1 MTIQPLAAAVTLSAT
16 ADNIGSAKNVY
27 ITNGSNATVT
37 ITLTTSADAAK
48 ATFALGASQS
58 VICRKDAGDKLATT
72 GSTVTATLSGY
83 TN

>member
-1 MTIQPLAAAVTLSAT
+1 MTIEPLAAAVTLSAT
-16 ADNIGSAKNVY
+16 ADNIGSAKNVF

-48 ATFALGASQS
+48 ATFTLGAGQS
-58 VICRKDAGDKLATT
+58 VVCQKAAGDKLATS
-72 GSTVTATLSGY
+72 GSTVTATLTGF

>member
-16 ADNIGSAKNVY
+16 ADNIGGAKNVF
-27 ITNGSNATVT
+27 ITNGSSATVT

-48 ATFALGASQS
+48 ATFTLGASQS
-58 VICRKDAGDKLATT
+58 VICQKDSGDKLATA